1 MQIILSRVA
10 KLEASAG
17 VGLMNDEKVQVR
29 NSNKISGEPGS
40 IGMVPLEFLTDESGA
55 QNYSRAS

>member
-29 NSNKISGEPGS
+29 KEWG
-40 IGMVPLEFLTDESGA
+40 
-55 QNYSRAS
+55 